1 MDNFQ
6 RILSNDEI
14 RMTSERSSASKK
26 VSLNELFLI
35 IKIMRI
41 YRVCG
46 NNGCRLSDTILFS
59 FNRESCFRIW
69 TKENP
74 ALNVEKN
81 ALDLA
86 CTCGGKHE
94 LKAHK
99 PCLFFTSF

>member
-1 MDNFQ
+1 
-6 RILSNDEI
+6 
-14 RMTSERSSASKK
+14 
-26 VSLNELFLI
+26 
-35 IKIMRI
+35 MRI

-46 NNGCRLSDTILFS
+46 HNGCRLSDTILFS
-59 FNRESCFRIW
+59 FNRESYFRIW

-81 ALDLA
+81 ALDLS

-99 PCLFFTSF
+99 TCLFFYFVLSCSPVRVKRAVYTNSQLMKNIFESRCLE